1 MNIFEFIQC
10 VSVLSDD
17 SRDVLDYITQ
27 NNQQDI
33 EYEYSSYDISEESIK
48 KENAPMN
55 IFEFIQGV
63 SVLFDDSRDALENIT
78 QNNQQDIEY

>member
-27 NNQQDI
+27 NNQDT
-33 EYEYSSYDISEESIK
+33 EY
-48 KENAPMN
+48 
-55 IFEFIQGV
+55 
-63 SVLFDDSRDALENIT
+63 
-78 QNNQQDIEY
+78 